1 MKTFSC
7 SLFSRIRTE
16 YRDSKTN
23 AGKSLFSVE
32 IRDNTEQKYSEFRRI
47 LRSVKTA
54 RKYYNDSGCVG
65 GVGSVGH
72 ILTRVPWV
80 NKISAWAKKK
90 MACVKILGWL
100 AWVAWVYK
108 MLVWVKKLA
117 WVKDNINIYCAAFL
131 FII

>member
-16 YRDSKTN
+16 YRDSKKN

-32 IRDNTEQKYSEFRRI
+32 IRNNTEQEYSEFRRI
-47 LRSVKTA
+47 LRQENNS
-54 RKYYNDSGCVG
+54 YDSGWVG
-65 GVGSVGH
+65 GVGSVGQ
-72 ILTRVPWV
+72 ILAWV
-80 NKISAWAKKK
+80 AWVHKISAWAKKK

-117 WVKDNINIYCAAFL
+117 WVKDNINIYCVAFL
-131 FII
+131 FIIY